1 LENNCVS
8 LDTAKKL
15 KAAGFPQKTFSVWEW
30 ADGIPVGEAY
40 LVQPEIIKRYG
51 LWGTQEVKAT
61 AAAPTAQEIADKL
74 LKLRLT
80 GLELISQHIN
90 VWVVDG
96 LQGEYSNMAEALAAM
111 WIESQVVSRTLRNL

>member
-1 LENNCVS
+1 MENNCVS
-8 LDTAKKL
+8 LETAKKL
-15 KAAGFPQKTFSVWEW
+15 KAAGFPQDSTSF
-30 ADGIPVGEAY
+30 AYDPDGI
-40 LVQPEIIKRYG
+40 LSLWTIDIPEDVASKG
-51 LWGTQEVKAT
+51 V
-61 AAAPTAQEIADKL
+61 AAPTAQEIADKL

-111 WIESQVVSRTLRNL
+111 WIESQVASNG